1 MYVSFFNYC
10 LDFTELTSLAQNISC
25 EKGELEASY
34 MAANMSKKTFFVTS
48 L

>member
-34 MAANMSKKTFFVTS
+34 MAANTSKKTFFVTS